1 MSLGRLHQYKV
12 MHMDITP
19 ENIMFSRR
27 LNKPVFIDFG
37 FSNIIPQMCGFKTYT
52 EFKGTPQYSSKE
64 MLKLFSVESK
74 WDYVDLYYNDL
85 HCLQKS
91 FQKIE

>member
-1 MSLGRLHQYKV
+1 
-12 MHMDITP
+12 MDITP

-27 LNKPVFIDFG
+27 LNKPVFIDYG
-37 FSNIIPQMCGFKTYT
+37 FSAVIAEERGFKTYT

-85 HCLQKS
+85 HCLQKAL
-91 FQKIE
+91 QHIE